1 MNIQDINM
9 TLRKESLMNTNQF
22 PVQYRTI
29 AALVSASLLLGG
41 CATFSKD
48 GGFGNVQQTTQQHI
62 KQEIAWPKTKDEQ
75 SKVNDQVNALL
86 EHKLDVESAVQI
98 ALLNN
103 KRLQASYYELGI
115 SEADLVQAGRLP
127 NPRFSMLYA
136 KNNGEYKIEQAFTF
150 NIFSLITIPKA
161 VEIEKRRFEQ
171 VQKETAL
178 DVLKLANHTR
188 LAYFDAVAATELVR
202 YSEQVRESA
211 EASAELARRMY
222 KAGNWNKLEQAR
234 EQSFYADAALD
245 YANARNKQVKAYEA
259 LARLLSVSSD
269 QIRLVERLPDLPKSV
284 EDLQPFEKAAFEN
297 RLDLQAMR
305 LETDA
310 LAKQLGLTKTT
321 RFINVLE
328 IGPARVLEGRRGDPY
343 KKGLEIG
350 FEIPLFDWG
359 TARVAKAEAIY
370 MKAVN
375 ETAQV
380 AINAQSEI
388 REAYNTY
395 RTNYDVTK
403 HLRDEIVPIRKKIL
417 SENQLRYNGMLTS
430 PFELFGDARAQ
441 VASVKNYIEAL
452 REFWMSDSTLQ
463 MTLIGSNPMEGQ

>member
-1 MNIQDINM
+1 M
-9 TLRKESLMNTNQF
+9 KHTNF
-22 PVQYRTI
+22 KHYCVATHYPHFMP
-29 AALVSASLLLGG
+29 LVTALLLSG

-48 GGFGNVQQTTQQHI
+48 GGFDNVKQTTQQHI
-62 KQEIAWPKTKDEQ
+62 NQEIVWPKSKSEQ
-75 SKVNDQVNALL
+75 IKNDDQVKVLL
-86 EHKLDVESAVQI
+86 ERKLDVETAVQI

-103 KRLQASYYELGI
+103 KRLQAAFYALGI

-136 KNNGEYKIEQAFTF
+136 KNNGDYKIEQAFTF
-150 NIFSLITIPKA
+150 NIFSLITMPKA
-161 VEIEKRRFEQ
+161 VEIERRRFEKT
-171 VQKETAL
+171 QKSTAL
-178 DVLKLANHTR
+178 EVLKLANHTR
-188 LAYFDAVAATELVR
+188 MAYFNAVATSELTR

-234 EQSFYADAALD
+234 EQSFYADAVLE
-245 YANARNKQVKAYEA
+245 YANAKNKQLRAYEA
-259 LARLLSVSSD
+259 LSRLLGVPSD
-269 QIRLVERLPDLPKSV
+269 QITLLERLPDLPTSV
-284 EDLQPFEKAAFEN
+284 EDLQPFEQTAFEN
-297 RLDLQAMR
+297 RLDLQVAK
-305 LETDA
+305 LETEA

-321 RFINVLE
+321 RLINVLE
-328 IGPARVLEGRRGDPY
+328 IGPARVLEGSRNDPY

-370 MKAVN
+370 MQAFN

-388 REAYNTY
+388 REAYNVY
-395 RTNYDVTK
+395 RTHYDVTK

-441 VASVKNYIEAL
+441 VASVKNYIESL
-452 REFWMSDSTLQ
+452 REFWLADSTLK
-463 MTLIGSNPMEGQ
+463 MTLIGSNTMEGQ

>member
-1 MNIQDINM
+1 
-9 TLRKESLMNTNQF
+9 MNTNKLPMQN
-22 PVQYRTI
+22 PTI
-29 AALVSASLLLGG
+29 TLMVSVSLALGG
-41 CATFSKD
+41 CANFTKD
-48 GGFGNVQQTTQQHI
+48 GGFENVQQTTQQHI
-62 KQEIAWPKTKDEQ
+62 KQEVAWPKSQEAQEKIDAQIKD
-75 SKVNDQVNALL
+75 LL
-86 EHKLDVESAVQI
+86 TNKLDVESAVQI

-103 KRLQASYYELGI
+103 KRLQASFYELGI

-127 NPRFSMLYA
+127 NPRFSMLYT
-136 KNNGEYKIEQAFTF
+136 KNNGDYKIEQILTF
-150 NIFSLITIPKA
+150 NIFSLITMSKA
-161 VEIEKRRFEQ
+161 VEIENHRFEQ

-178 DVLKLANHTR
+178 EVLKLANQTR
-188 LAYFDAVAATELVR
+188 LAYFNAVAATELSH
-202 YSEQVRESA
+202 YSEQVKESA
-211 EASAELARRMY
+211 EASAELARRMV

-245 YANARNKQVKAYEA
+245 YANARNAQVRAHEA
-259 LARLLSVSSD
+259 LSRLLNIPAD
-269 QIRLVERLPDLPKSV
+269 QFTLLERLPDLPKLV
-284 EDLQPFEKAAFEN
+284 GDLQPYEQVAFEN
-297 RLDLQAMR
+297 RLDLQARR
-305 LETDA
+305 LETEA
-310 LAKQLGLTKTT
+310 LAKQLGLTKST

-343 KKGLEIG
+343 KKGLEVS
-350 FEIPLFDWG
+350 FEVPLFDWG

-370 MKAVN
+370 MQAVN

-441 VASVKNYIEAL
+441 VASVKNYIESL
-452 REFWMSDSTLQ
+452 REFWLADSTLQ
-463 MTLIGSNPMEGQ
+463 MTLVGSNPMEGQ

>member
-1 MNIQDINM
+1 MNI
-9 TLRKESLMNTNQF
+9 NQS

-150 NIFSLITIPKA
+150 NIFSLITMPKA

-370 MKAVN
+370 MQAVN

-417 SENQLRYNGMLTS
+417 SENQLRYNGMLIS

-452 REFWMSDSTLQ
+452 REFWMADSTLQ

>member
-1 MNIQDINM
+1 M

-103 KRLQASYYELGI
+103 KRLQASFYELGI

-171 VQKETAL
+171 VQKETVL